1 MSAADD
7 TTRLQHML
15 EAALKIRRFAR
26 HRSATELKDNELF
39 ALGVIRL
46 LEIVGEAAAHVSDAT
61 RDEMPEVPW
70 SHVVGMRNRLIH
82 GYDVIDLDILWRTIT
97 EDLPPLIKALRKK
110 LA

>member
-1 MSAADD
+1 MSAVDD

-26 HRSATELKDNELF
+26 HRTAAELKDNELF
-39 ALGVIRL
+39 ALGVTRL
-46 LEIVGEAAAHVSDAT
+46 LEIVGEAAAHVSEST
-61 RDEMPEVPW
+61 RDEMLDIPW

-82 GYDVIDLDILWRTIT
+82 GYDVIDLDILWKTIT